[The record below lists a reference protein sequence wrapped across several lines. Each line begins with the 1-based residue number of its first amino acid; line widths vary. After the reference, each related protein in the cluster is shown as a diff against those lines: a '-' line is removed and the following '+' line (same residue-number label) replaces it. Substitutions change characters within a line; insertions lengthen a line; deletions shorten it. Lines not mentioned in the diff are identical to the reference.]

1 METENVTADE
11 LTADMLEWIGIEP
24 EPDPADGWQRF
35 ADMATEAVKLGVKPH
50 VLRDRLH
57 RAVEAGKMEKVIF
70 CRNSYYRKVE

>member
-24 EPDPADGWQRF
+24 EPDPAEGWQRF
-35 ADMATEAVKLGVKPH
+35 ADMAAEANKLGVKPH

-57 RAVEAGKMEKVIF
+57 RAVEAGKMEKIFF